1 MKPLLNVA
9 RTEDELRQKEEELNK
24 LREKVQRDE
33 VNRKEIEEQQTQL
46 MEEKNN
52 LFIQLQRVSNKI
64 AEGIFTFVYAS
75 QAKNL
80 ARRIYKL
87 SEPFSIILAL
97 GAHSYNIITVQEQ
110 EQCAEAEEN
119 VQRLM
124 AKKVDLEA
132 NLQEMV
138 ERLDEEVDNNANISA
153 AKRKLEAQL
162 EHIQQDLEDAQAQLE
177 AVEQEKAQKEKDCMS
192 LEAEI
197 EKMNDSLTRVNKDKK
212 GLEERLAEV
221 TAR

>member
-1 MKPLLNVA
+1 VKPLLNVA